1 MIILDKE
8 NLRMVDVDDTLVMH
22 KINGHD
28 NKRSVIITDPLGGDK
43 IVLYQNLAMIRL
55 IKEEYARGA
64 TIIVWSRG
72 GYEWAKNV
80 VEALK
85 LQKYVTMIM
94 SKPTIY
100 FDDKPV
106 EEWLK
111 DRVYIGPNDS
121 YKGTERG

>member
-22 KINGHD
+22 RTSQYD
-28 NKRSVIITDPLGGDK
+28 CLRSVVVKDPLGGPSILLDK
-43 IVLYQNLAMIRL
+43 NFAMIRL
-55 IKEEYARGA
+55 IKEEHARGA
-64 TIIVWSRG
+64 TIVVWSRG
-72 GYEWAKNV
+72 GYQWAKNV

-85 LQKYVTMIM
+85 LESYVTMIM

-111 DRVYIGPNDS
+111 DRVYIGPNEK
-121 YKGTERG
+121 YKGT